1 MIYTITDIAYSKEV
15 ITKAGMIV
23 VKKAYKPVN

>member
-15 ITKAGMIV
+15 ITKASMIN
-23 VKKAYKPVN
+23 VKKVV

>member
-15 ITKAGMIV
+15 ITKAGMIN
-23 VKKAYKPVN
+23 VKKSYDR